1 MTDWLADLADCRR
14 RGVAAVLV
22 TVAAVRGSAPR
33 DPGARMVVGARQ
45 SWGTIG
51 GGQLEHLAG
60 ERARRLLE
68 EGDTALLQRVS
79 LGASL
84 GQCCGGVVDLQFE
97 RVAPDT
103 EWVETALQCEAGG
116 QAAVIVG
123 AVEGEAA
130 RHKLIV
136 LADEVKGSLG
146 AARQDAAAIA
156 RARRMLAA
164 GGETFALAALDDGGE
179 APLMSFAPLPRPAF
193 RLLLFGAGH
202 VGRAVVQV
210 LAGLPCRI
218 DWIDEREDAFPAQL
232 PANVRR
238 LAVDAVEAEVDAAP
252 AGAHYLVMTHSHAL
266 DQCIAERILRR
277 GDFAWFGL
285 IGSDSKRRAFVRRLA
300 ARGLAPQ
307 AIARMR
313 CPIGIAGIRDKHPL
327 AIAIAVAAEILRQC
341 EAGTDGVR
349 FSCPTAVG
357 ERQAAAAVPVP
368 HGNGAA

>member
-1 MTDWLADLADCRR
+1 MTDWIEALADCRR
-14 RGVAAVLV
+14 RGRAAVLV

-33 DPGARMVVGARQ
+33 DAGARMVVGPGQ

-51 GGQLEHLAG
+51 GGQLEHRASV
-60 ERARRLLE
+60 RARRLLE
-68 EGDTALLQRVS
+68 EGGAALMQRVP

-84 GQCCGGVVDLQFE
+84 GQCCGGVVHLLFE
-97 RVAPDT
+97 RVAPDA
-103 EWVETALQCEAGG
+103 EWVEAVRQCEAGG
-116 QAAVIVG
+116 QGAVIVG

-130 RHKLIV
+130 RQKLIV

-146 AARQDAAAIA
+146 SARQDGTAIA

-164 GGETFALAALDDGGE
+164 GEASFALATLDDRGE
-179 APLMSFAPLPRPAF
+179 APLMSFASLPRPAF

-252 AGAHYLVMTHSHAL
+252 AGAHYLVMTHRHAL

-285 IGSDSKRRAFVRRLA
+285 IGSDSKRQAFARRLA
-300 ARGLAPQ
+300 ARGISPQ

-313 CPIGIAGIRDKHPL
+313 CPIGIAGIRDKHPV
-327 AIAIAVAAEILRQC
+327 AIAIAVAAEILGAR
-341 EAGTDGVR
+341 EAVSGGIGL
-349 FSCPTAVG
+349 SCPAAVG
-357 ERQAAAAVPVP
+357 ERQAGAAWPVP
-368 HGNGAA
+368 HGGGAA